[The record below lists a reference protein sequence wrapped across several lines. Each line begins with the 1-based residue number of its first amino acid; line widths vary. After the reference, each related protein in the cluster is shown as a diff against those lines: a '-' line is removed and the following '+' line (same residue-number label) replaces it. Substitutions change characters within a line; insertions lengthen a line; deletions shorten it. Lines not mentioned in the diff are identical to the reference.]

1 MTRRRW
7 PSPASTATASGTEF
21 CKCRS
26 RPTKHTRPEPRPHG
40 RPGRE
45 KRAHLSTSVKISF
58 VNQCYEE
65 KAYLASNNVIPLLC
79 FGFLPVADDH
89 LTCFPSY
96 GYVWCFFFFFS
107 FLRFFYVLAS
117 RVGVFFLQCSA
128 GNLFAVSF
136 CICWFSVGCIMLL
149 IVKFKRIKDKKD
161 S

>member
-26 RPTKHTRPEPRPHG
+26 RPTKHTRPETRPHR

-45 KRAHLSTSVKISF
+45 KRAQLSTSVKISF

-96 GYVWCFFFFFS
+96 GYVWCFFFSFFLFSGSFAFWRPESAFFS
-107 FLRFFYVLAS
+107 FSAQLVTSLPL
-117 RVGVFFLQCSA
+117 VF
-128 GNLFAVSF
+128 V
-136 CICWFSVGCIMLL
+136 SVGSRLAA
-149 IVKFKRIKDKKD
+149 
-161 S
+161 